1 MDNDVKLSHLR
12 LLLGIKG
19 WDEDELLNMFL
30 SIAAQKILDRAFT
43 FDENGKEVPRR
54 YHLKQVEIAAYLYN
68 KQGAEGQTAHTE
80 NGITRTYGS
89 ADVPEA
95 MLQGIVP
102 HVKVMG

>member
-1 MDNDVKLSHLR
+1 MDNDVRLSHLR

-30 SIAAQKILDRAFT
+30 SIAAQKVLDRAFP
-43 FDENGKEVPRR
+43 FEEDVKEVPRR

>member
-1 MDNDVKLSHLR
+1 MDNDVRLSHLK

-30 SIAAQKILDRAFT
+30 SIAAQKILDRAFP
-43 FDENGKEVPRR
+43 FDEDVKEVPRR

-68 KQGAEGQTAHTE
+68 KQGAEGQTAHAE

>member
-1 MDNDVKLSHLR
+1 MDNDVRLSHLR

-30 SIAAQKILDRAFT
+30 SIAAQKVLDRAFP
-43 FDENGKEVPRR
+43 FQEDVKEVPRR

-95 MLQGIVP
+95 MLRGIVP